1 MLNFPS
7 HTNKYGALNYIYR
20 SKTTTSVVNLLKLS
34 QEGARKRDNE
44 WQNTNLGNF
53 GSVDWKSCQ
62 MVLEQF

>member
-1 MLNFPS
+1 MLSFPS
-7 HTNKYGALNYIYR
+7 HTNKYGAPNM
-20 SKTTTSVVNLLKLS
+20 VVNLLKLS
-34 QEGARKRDNE
+34 REGAIKRDNE